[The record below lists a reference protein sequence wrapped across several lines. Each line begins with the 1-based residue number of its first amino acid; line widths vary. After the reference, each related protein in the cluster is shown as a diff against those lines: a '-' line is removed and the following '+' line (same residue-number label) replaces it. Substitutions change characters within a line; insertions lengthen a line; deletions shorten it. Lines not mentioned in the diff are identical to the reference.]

1 MHLDIQAIPSGF
13 CRRL

>member
-13 CRRL
+13 TI